1 MSNSPLFFKTWYCCF
16 LLFPGYP
23 GSHPSVPR
31 FCPFDP
37 ENVHGRLAT
46 VLGVQFDMVVDK
58 YQVPICTHVLDF
70 CGAFRE
76 FLQESGDP
84 VLKGLF
90 PVVETRVV
98 LDIVIVRQLVND
110 FRMVFIEDLVPEIGS
125 QFLLFLKWGAA
136 PATPGSIPHSS
147 SPRDRVSN
155 FSSS

>member
-1 MSNSPLFFKTWYCCF
+1 MFHDFAL
-16 LLFPGYP
+16 
-23 GSHPSVPR
+23 
-31 FCPFDP
+31 FDP

-46 VLGVQFDMVVDK
+46 VLSVQFDMVVDE

-110 FRMVFIEDLVPEIGS
+110 FRMVFIEDLVPELGS
-125 QFLLFLKWGAA
+125 QFFVVLEMGSCASNTRQH
-136 PATPGSIPHSS
+136 PAQQQSQGQGE
-147 SPRDRVSN
+147 
-155 FSSS
+155 